1 MSVILI
7 SGGTN
12 GMGLA
17 LARAR
22 AARGDE
28 VIALG
33 RDPRFLGQGHFLP
46 VDLSDV
52 EDTLRVIDVIR
63 ERWPV
68 VDAVALF
75 ANGPAPHRIETRQG
89 LERTFALY
97 YLSRY
102 LLGRA
107 FFDTAGV
114 IVNVAGVGISKG
126 TIAWDDLQLTHGYRM
141 VRAQLQA
148 GRLNDLLG
156 LLHSKSKAR
165 YVLYHPGFTRSG
177 DLSPLP
183 AVLRAAV
190 RIAAAVKARPV
201 SESIK
206 PIDNWLDNPPAA
218 PLTAVD
224 RGRELPLSFPTL
236 DPDAARRLELTTE
249 RILLRAGTVPPG

>member
-1 MSVILI
+1 
-7 SGGTN
+7 
-12 GMGLA
+12 MGLA
-17 LARAR
+17 LARSR

-28 VIALG
+28 VIVLG
-33 RDPRFLGQGHFLP
+33 RDPRLLGGTGHFLR

-52 EDTLRVIDVIR
+52 ADTLRVIEVVR

-75 ANGPAPHRIETRQG
+75 ANGQGPRRVETRQG

-107 FFDTAGV
+107 FRDRAAV
-114 IVNVAGVGISKG
+114 IVNVAGVGITKG
-126 TIAWDDLQLTHGYRM
+126 TIAWDDLQLTHGYGM

-156 LLHSKSKAR
+156 VVQSGAKAR

-177 DLSPLP
+177 ELSPLP
-183 AVLRAAV
+183 APLRVAIKV
-190 RIAAAVKARPV
+190 AAALKARPV
-201 SESIK
+201 EESIR
-206 PIDNWLDNPPAA
+206 PVHGWLDHPPAA

-224 RGRELPLSFPTL
+224 RGRELPLSLSTL
-236 DPDAARRLELTTE
+236 DAGQARRLELSTE
-249 RILLRAGTVPPG
+249 QILLRAGAVRSD